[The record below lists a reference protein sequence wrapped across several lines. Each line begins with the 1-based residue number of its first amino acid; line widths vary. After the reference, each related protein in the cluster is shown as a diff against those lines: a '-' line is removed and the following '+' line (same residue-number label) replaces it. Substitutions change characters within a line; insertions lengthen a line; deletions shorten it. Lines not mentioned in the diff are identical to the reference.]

1 MHNEITTATVLLRE
15 MLLERGINDFPRVS
29 RAHKHERYT
38 ETGRLSETWIDI
50 EFESIPVD
58 YETFTHACYTTKHS
72 AEEYVSDE
80 FMNEQCDTVR
90 FSCRTY
96 HYLDDEDRDTLR
108 AIGKIQ
114 TIQEANEYETLVC

>member
-1 MHNEITTATVLLRE
+1 MYNEINTATVLLRE
-15 MLLERGINDFPRVS
+15 MLLERGIHEFPRVS

-38 ETGRLSETWIDI
+38 ETGRLSETWVDI
-50 EFESIPVD
+50 EFESIPVG
-58 YETFTHACYTTKHS
+58 YETFTNACYTTKHS
-72 AEEYVSDE
+72 AEEYASNE

-96 HYLDDEDRDTLR
+96 HYLDDDDRDTLR